1 LRSIAKFFP
10 ETLASRAAGVP
21 KTSPPRGVTTLAPF
35 VPRLHDTLKP
45 PPESS
50 GNRVAALRELLARDP
65 ICREIVQY
73 LTLNSEAAD
82 TAPGIAEWWIS
93 RDIEPTK
100 QALSTLQA
108 CGVVQSYP
116 VQDDTLV
123 YAFTKNAVLRQ
134 TLARYLQGT
143 IVAHPAEGR

>member
-1 LRSIAKFFP
+1 
-10 ETLASRAAGVP
+10 
-21 KTSPPRGVTTLAPF
+21 
-35 VPRLHDTLKP
+35 VPRLHDALKP
-45 PPESS
+45 TPESGS
-50 GNRVAALRELLARDP
+50 KGVTALRQLLAHDP
-65 ICREIVQY
+65 VCREIVHY

-93 RDIEPTK
+93 RDIGPTK
-100 QALSTLQA
+100 QALSKLQA

-134 TLARYLQGT
+134 ALTRYIQGT
-143 IVAHPAEGR
+143 IVSHPAKGR